1 MRHTACRLVALGSFL
16 ALLSIAADRPRYGGT
31 LRLAMTDARA
41 KEILSPLVF
50 ERLVDF
56 HGGQAK
62 ATLAVSWVHN
72 TPRTRWRFRLRPDV
86 RFHDGTPV
94 SAEAVAG
101 SLASGK
107 NDWRA
112 FTSGGDIIIQASRP
126 IPGLLWELAE
136 SRPPVVVRNPDGAEK
151 GTGPF
156 RISEWQEG
164 SRAVLTANNGHW
176 AGRPFV
182 DTITVELGR
191 SSRDPVLD
199 LELGRT
205 DVAEVDPAE
214 ARRASERGLRVWSS
228 APLELWALR
237 FEAGRSAGANDAL
250 REAVA
255 FAIDRPAIH
264 AVLLQKRGEPAGGI
278 LPQWISGY
286 AHLFPSGRDIER
298 ARRAAASTPAALRSI
313 VLVHGADP
321 MERAVAERIA
331 LNAREAGISVR
342 TTGSGTADLRLVRVR
357 ITSVQAGGALGS
369 IADALRIPDFEPLPA
384 TASLDAIFRAEQ
396 ALVEQRVVIPLFHLP
411 ELYATSPEVKVWT
424 TPPVSRDGT
433 LRLDSVWLAR
443 ERP

>member
-1 MRHTACRLVALGSFL
+1 MRLTVCRLVALGSLL
-16 ALLSIAADRPRYGGT
+16 ALPSSAADRPRYGGT

-41 KEILSPLVF
+41 KEMLSPLVF

-56 HGGQAK
+56 DGGQAK
-62 ATLAVSWVHN
+62 PTLAVSWVHN

-101 SLASGK
+101 SLAAGK

-112 FTSGGDIIIQASRP
+112 FTSGGDVIIQASRP

-136 SRPPVVVRNPDGAEK
+136 SRPPVVVRNPDGAEN

-199 LELGRT
+199 IELGRT

-264 AVLLQKRGEPAGGI
+264 AVLLQRRGEPAGGI

-298 ARRAAASTPAALRSI
+298 ARRAVASTPAALRSI
-313 VLVHGADP
+313 VLVHSPDP
-321 MERAVAERIA
+321 LERAVAERIA
-331 LNAREAGISVR
+331 LNAREAGITVR
-342 TTGSGTADLRLVRVR
+342 TADSGTADLRLARVR
-357 ITSVQAGGALGS
+357 LTSVEAGGALG
-369 IADALRIPDFEPLPA
+369 AVAKALGAPDSEST
-384 TASLDAIFRAEQ
+384 TAASALESVLRAEQ
-396 ALVEQRVVIPLFHLP
+396 ALIEQRTVIPLFHLP